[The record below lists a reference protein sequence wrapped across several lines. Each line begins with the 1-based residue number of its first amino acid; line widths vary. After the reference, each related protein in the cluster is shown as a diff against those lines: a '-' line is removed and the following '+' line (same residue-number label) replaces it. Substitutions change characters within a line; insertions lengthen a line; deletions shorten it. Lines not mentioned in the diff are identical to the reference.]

1 MATQVTCPGCKGAL
15 SAAQFLAACQTWFA
29 DVDCVSYVCLH
40 CQQPGEAQLETG
52 RIVHGF
58 IYAAGRPYFSPQRA
72 EPLPNLTVAR
82 VDGGLQV
89 TFEATTRIVPRT

>member
-1 MATQVTCPGCKGAL
+1 MAKQVTCPGCKGAL
-15 SAAQFLAACQTWFA
+15 SAVQFLAACKTWFA

-58 IYAAGRPYFSPQRA
+58 IYAAGRPYFSPQQA
-72 EPLPNLTVAR
+72 EPAPTLTVAR
-82 VDGGLQV
+82 VDAGLHL
-89 TFEATTRIVPRT
+89 TFDAATRIVP